1 MAISPNLFLV
11 NLDKQFRGELNKGLN
26 HEEEL
31 WAMKSRINW
40 MIQGDWNTSFYH
52 VSTLIR
58 RKHNKILSIKDSQGE
73 WIFEQSA
80 VMDFVQNHFQNL
92 FSSEMLFS
100 SRLASFSYTDLPHL
114 SNSDVHTLSLPVLD
128 DEIKNALWSLKPFK
142 SPGPNGIHAGF
153 YQRFWLLVKDS
164 VINEIKKVF
173 RERKV
178 PAYLNQTHV
187 ALIPKIKGPE
197 TIKNYRPISLCNSIY
212 KIISKIIVIRIRP
225 HLDKLVSLFQT
236 AFIPGRKGIDNTI
249 IAQEIIHTIGRKSG
263 KVGNLVIKID
273 LEKAYD
279 KLEWSF
285 IRDVPQA
292 ANFPSKMIQLIM
304 SCVSSSTTS
313 ILVNGGAL
321 DPFLPSREIRQGN
334 PLSPYLF
341 IL

>member
-1 MAISPNLFLV
+1 
-11 NLDKQFRGELNKGLN
+11 
-26 HEEEL
+26 
-31 WAMKSRINW
+31 
-40 MIQGDWNTSFYH
+40 
-52 VSTLIR
+52 
-58 RKHNKILSIKDSQGE
+58 
-73 WIFEQSA
+73 
-80 VMDFVQNHFQNL
+80 
-92 FSSEMLFS
+92 MLFS
-100 SRLASFSYTDLPHL
+100 SRQASFSYANLPHL

-128 DEIKNALWSLKPFK
+128 DEIKNALCSLKPFK
-142 SPGPNGIHAGF
+142 SPRPNGIHAGF
-153 YQRFWLLVKDS
+153 YQRFWLLFKDS

-178 PAYLNQTHV
+178 PAYLNQTHI

-197 TIKNYRPISLCNSIY
+197 IIENYRPISLCNSIY
-212 KIISKIIVIRIRP
+212 KIIFKIIVTRIRP

-273 LEKAYD
+273 LEKACD

-292 ANFPSKMIQLIM
+292 ANFPSEMIQLIM

-321 DPFLPSREIRQGN
+321 DPFLPSREIRQGD